1 MYTEWLWYTKP
12 LSGPQGAAEP
22 VVRAAVGSRALG
34 EPLGAGL
41 PSSNG
46 FHHSPPWSARL
57 PLLTHAGLLMTFSA
71 VQRSRLT
78 LQEQLQKALC
88 ERGPVPASSLQ
99 SPASAPSRASG
110 RWHRAAAWALLTPAQ
125 PFPNGSWKQCC
136 HARQPLQPLLSI
148 TASHAVPLHPFL
160 TITNNDIQTSRDKVI
175 PKT

>member
-71 VQRSRLT
+71 VQRSSLT

-88 ERGPVPASSLQ
+88 ERGPVPASSLHSLPRQ
-99 SPASAPSRASG
+99 RQMAPSRCVGSADASSALPQ
-110 RWHRAAAWALLTPAQ
+110 RELKAVLPRQAATPTTPIHHSQ
-125 PFPNGSWKQCC
+125 PRSASPPISNNYKQ
-136 HARQPLQPLLSI
+136 RYSD
-148 TASHAVPLHPFL
+148 F
-160 TITNNDIQTSRDKVI
+160 
-175 PKT
+175 